1 MDFSKIFIKNANPT
15 QMGGQ
20 AVMEGIM
27 MKGADRTA
35 IAVRREDGTI
45 NVKEQPLAPKKA
57 WAKIPIIRGVLV
69 FVDSLITGTKT
80 LMYSAEVLE
89 EDIPVEEQEEMSKVD
104 KWLLNKF
111 GEKGFFNI
119 LLYSSVVLALAFS
132 VGLFVLLPTW
142 IVGLFSKVTE
152 SAILLNLIEGLLRI
166 IMFVIYVL
174 AISQMNDIKRVFQ
187 YHGAEH
193 RTIHCYENG
202 LELTPE
208 NCMQFES
215 LHPRCGT
222 SFLVFVMFISL
233 LLFSFMGWPNVW
245 VRLLSRLVLIPVVA
259 GISYEVLKWAGSS
272 DSMLVKILSVP
283 GLYMQKLTTK
293 DPDRSMIEVAIV
305 AVNACLSDLPP
316 AHRVYDVDSNGVKIV
331 RLKKTAPK
339 VSANETADMDA
350 DMASFADADDIFKV
364 KPIPYEADAEYTA
377 ETVEANL
384 YDGE

>member
-15 QMGGQ
+15 KMGGQ

-35 IAVRREDGTI
+35 IAVRRGDGTI
-45 NVKEQPLAPKKA
+45 NVKEQPIAPKSK
-57 WAKIPIIRGVLV
+57 WAKIPIIRGVVV
-69 FVDSLITGTKT
+69 FIDSLITGTKT

-89 EDIPVEEQEEMSKVD
+89 EDIPTDQQEEMSKFD
-104 KWLLNKF
+104 QWLLKTF

-119 LLYSSVVLALAFS
+119 LLYSSVVLALVFS

-142 IVGLFSKVTE
+142 VVGLLGKVVE
-152 SAILLNLIEGLLRI
+152 SANVPNELYQEFMTDIAEEIDRENKI
-166 IMFVIYVL
+166 IM
-174 AISQMNDIKRVFQ
+174 FQ

-193 RTIHCYENG
+193 RTIHCFENG

-233 LLFSFMGWPNVW
+233 LLFSFLGWPNVW
-245 VRLLSRLVLIPVVA
+245 VRLLSRLVLIPLVA
-259 GISYEVLKWAGSS
+259 GISFEVLKWAGST
-272 DSMLVKILSVP
+272 DNMLVKILSVP

-293 DPDRSMIEVAIV
+293 DPDIDMIEGAIV
-305 AVNACLSDLPP
+305 AVKACLSDEPP
-316 AHRVYDVDSNGVKIV
+316 VERIYDVDSQGNKID
-331 RLKKTAPK
+331 RKKMKAEQAREK
-339 VSANETADMDA
+339 AVSEATDA
-350 DMASFADADDIFKV
+350 DLMSFAAEDDLFK
-364 KPIPYEADAEYTA
+364 AESISK
-377 ETVEANL
+377 E
-384 YDGE
+384 

>member
-15 QMGGQ
+15 KMGGQ

-35 IAVRREDGTI
+35 IAVRRGDGTI
-45 NVKEQPLAPKKA
+45 NVKEQPIAPKSK
-57 WAKIPIIRGVLV
+57 WAKIPIIRGVVV
-69 FVDSLITGTKT
+69 FIDSLITGTKT

-89 EDIPVEEQEEMSKVD
+89 EDIPTDQQEEMSKFD
-104 KWLLNKF
+104 QWLLKTF

-119 LLYSSVVLALAFS
+119 LLYSSVVLALVFS

-142 IVGLFSKVTE
+142 VVGLLGKVVE
-152 SAILLNLIEGLLRI
+152 SAIVLNLIEGLMRI
-166 IMFVIYVL
+166 IMFVVYVL
-174 AISQMNDIKRVFQ
+174 AISKMNDIKRVFQ

-193 RTIHCYENG
+193 RTIHCFENG

-233 LLFSFMGWPNVW
+233 LLFSFLGWPNVW
-245 VRLLSRLVLIPVVA
+245 VRLLSRLVLIPLVA
-259 GISYEVLKWAGSS
+259 GISFEVLKWAGST
-272 DSMLVKILSVP
+272 DNMLVKILSVP

-293 DPDRSMIEVAIV
+293 DPDIDMIEVAIV
-305 AVNACLSDLPP
+305 AVKACLSDEPP
-316 AHRVYDVDSNGVKIV
+316 VERIYDVDSQGNKID
-331 RLKKTAPK
+331 RKKMKAEQAREK
-339 VSANETADMDA
+339 AVSEATDA
-350 DMASFADADDIFKV
+350 DLMSFAAEDDLFK
-364 KPIPYEADAEYTA
+364 AESISK
-377 ETVEANL
+377 E
-384 YDGE
+384 

>member
-1 MDFSKIFIKNANPT
+1 MDLSKIFIKNANPT
-15 QMGGQ
+15 KMGGQ

-45 NVKEQPLAPKKA
+45 NVKEQPLPPKKA
-57 WAKIPIIRGVLV
+57 WAKIPILRGVLV
-69 FVDSLITGTKT
+69 FVDSLVTGTKT

-89 EDIPVEEQEEMSKVD
+89 EDIPVDEKEEMSKVD
-104 KWLLNKF
+104 KWLLDRF

-119 LLYSSVVLALAFS
+119 LLYSSVVLALVFS

-142 IVGLFSKVTE
+142 IVGIFSKVVE
-152 SAILLNLIEGLLRI
+152 NAIVLNLIEGLMRI
-166 IMFVIYVL
+166 AMFVIYVL
-174 AISQMNDIKRVFQ
+174 AISKMNDIKRVFQ

-202 LELTPE
+202 LELTVE

-233 LLFSFMGWPNVW
+233 ILFSFMGWPNVW
-245 VRLLSRLVLIPVVA
+245 VRLLSRLILIPVVA
-259 GISYEVLKWAGSS
+259 GISFEVLKWAGSS
-272 DSMLVKILSVP
+272 DSALVKILSIP

-293 DPDRSMIEVAIV
+293 DPDESMIEVAIV
-305 AVNACLSDLPP
+305 AVKACLSDLPP
-316 AHRVYDVDSNGVKIV
+316 ADRVYDVDSNGVKIV
-331 RLKKTAPK
+331 RLKKTPARK
-339 VSANETADMDA
+339 DFSDMDA
-350 DMASFADADDIFKV
+350 DMTDIAADEEFFRI
-364 KPIPYEADAEYTA
+364 KPIPYEEDKKPETNGITA
-377 ETVEANL
+377 EA
-384 YDGE
+384 DDK

>member
-1 MDFSKIFIKNANPT
+1 
-15 QMGGQ
+15 MGGQ

-45 NVKEQPLAPKKA
+45 NVKEQPIPPKSK
-57 WAKIPIIRGVLV
+57 WAKIPFIRGVVV

-89 EDIPVEEQEEMSKVD
+89 EDIPTDQQEEMGKFD
-104 KWLLNKF
+104 KWLLDKF

-132 VGLFVLLPTW
+132 IGLFVLLPTW
-142 IVGLFSKVTE
+142 IVGIFGKVVE
-152 SAILLNLIEGLLRI
+152 SAIALNLIEGGMRI

-174 AISQMNDIKRVFQ
+174 AISKMNDIKRVFQ

-193 RTIHCYENG
+193 RTIHCFENG

-208 NCMQFES
+208 NCMSFES

-222 SFLVFVMFISL
+222 SFLVFVMIISL
-233 LLFSFMGWPNVW
+233 LLFSFLGWPSVW
-245 VRLLSRLVLIPVVA
+245 VRLLSRLILIPVVA
-259 GISYEVLKWAGSS
+259 GISFEVLKWAGST
-272 DSMLVKILSVP
+272 DNLLVKILSVP

-305 AVNACLSDLPP
+305 AVKACLSDEPP
-316 AHRVYDVDSNGVKIV
+316 AVRIYDVDSDGNRIDRQKM
-331 RLKKTAPK
+331 KAEQAKEKAASEKT
-339 VSANETADMDA
+339 DA
-350 DMASFADADDIFKV
+350 DLMSFAAADDLFKV
-364 KPIPYEADAEYTA
+364 KPISTEEEPAIDVQSPEQE
-377 ETVEANL
+377 
-384 YDGE
+384 